1 MNTNDRRKA
10 RRRNQLL
17 AAAMAVAIGLTWG
30 QAGAWA
36 GQPRSPTGTQ
46 QTSGEPAAPAT
57 GEQQSP
63 VPSAAEDGYA
73 AREAQAKDLANF
85 KGGDVVVI
93 TSTTVLIIL
102 VVVLILIIV

>member
-1 MNTNDRRKA
+1 MQTINRRKA
-10 RRRNQLL
+10 SRRNQLL
-17 AAAMAVAIGLTWG
+17 AAVMAVAIGLTWG
-30 QAGAWA
+30 QGGAWA
-36 GQPRSPTGTQ
+36 GQPRPPTATQ
-46 QTSGEPAAPAT
+46 PTSGEPGAPAT
-57 GEQQSP
+57 GEQPSP

-73 AREAQAKDLANF
+73 AREAQAKNLENF